1 MRNLLIG
8 IALLVSAAVQ
18 AVNIKWNIPNA
29 GYNWVNE
36 VDSVYFVYSES
47 ALDPSN
53 NYEAD
58 TSGGLTHYA
67 AKLNVDD
74 GVGWL
79 YGDIEA
85 LTSKAGGYYYAVFIN
100 KNDSAQY
107 AVAGGKQY
115 VKGGSNGIYAQDVL
129 GPTGQP
135 EYGNYVDVSFIGG
148 TWSQPRVPEPT
159 TLALLALGVAGL
171 ALRRRC
177 NG

>member
-1 MRNLLIG
+1 M
-8 IALLVSAAVQ
+8 VSAAVQ

-29 GYNWVNE
+29 GYGWVEE
-36 VDSVYFVYSES
+36 VGSVYLVYSES

-53 NYEAD
+53 NYEAA
-58 TSGGLTHYA
+58 TSSGLTHYA

-74 GVGWL
+74 GKGLL
-79 YGDIEA
+79 YSTIEA
-85 LTSKAGGYYYAVFIN
+85 LDSASGGYYYAVFVN

-115 VKGGSNGIYAQDVL
+115 VTGGSNGIYAQDVL

-135 EYGNYVDVSFIGG
+135 EHGDYVDVSFIGG